1 MNIVRENREN
11 QLAIVKV
18 TVAEPD
24 YIEEVNKKLHEYKRK
39 ANMPGFRPGMVPMS
53 IINKLYRKGAIAE
66 AAYKA
71 ASDAC
76 FKYIEDE
83 KIDYMGDVMPSDEQ
97 GGFDFDNNTEHEFVF
112 ELGLAPEIN
121 VELSADDKIT
131 RYKIKAD
138 DDMRDSFRLNF
149 LNRFGMMKD
158 VESIEKDEA
167 LTVTLD
173 NGEMKVEEAYVGLVS
188 MTDEQKAP
196 FIGKKKGDQMIVDIN
211 ELYKNKAQRS
221 AILKLKDA
229 ELDAVKPEFNLTIDS
244 IRKFALPDL
253 NEDFFKIAFPEGDVT
268 DEAGFEKFIDER
280 LAEELAKESEN
291 IFGGDVKKYL
301 MEKVNPTLPEEFLKR
316 WLVAINEGKYT
327 AEQVEHDFP
336 AFAEMMKWS
345 VIQKYFITK
354 LDIKIENEDM
364 LNEAKK
370 LAGMQLAQY
379 GIQSPAEDM
388 LTDFAN
394 RMLGSKEEANR
405 ILQMVYDNKIVAT
418 VTPMM
423 KVSSKSV
430 TVEQLKKIF
439 EKNAAK

>member
-1 MNIVRENREN
+1 MNIVKENRDN
-11 QLAIVKV
+11 QIAIVKV

-24 YIEEVNKKLHEYKRK
+24 YIDEVNKKLHEYKRK
-39 ANMPGFRPGMVPMS
+39 ANMPGFRPGMVPMG
-53 IINKLYRKGAIAE
+53 IINKLYRKGVVAE
-66 AAYKA
+66 VAYKA
-71 ASDAC
+71 AYDAC

-83 KIDYMGDVMPSDEQ
+83 KIDFMGDVMPSDEQ
-97 GGFDFDNNTEHEFVF
+97 GAFDFENNTEHEFVF

-121 VELSADDKIT
+121 VELSDDDKVT

-138 DDMRDSFRLNF
+138 DDMRDSYRTNF

-158 VESIEKDEA
+158 TEVVEKDEA
-167 LTVTLD
+167 LSVTLD
-173 NGEMKVEEAYVGLVS
+173 NGEVKVEDAYVGLVS
-188 MTDEQKAP
+188 LTDEQRAP

-221 AILKLKDA
+221 AILKLKDE
-229 ELDAVKPEFNLTIDS
+229 ELDAVKPEFNLTIDN

-253 NEDFFKIAFPEGDVT
+253 NEEFFKIAFPEGNVT
-268 DEAGFEKFIDER
+268 DEKGFEKFIDER
-280 LAEELAKESEN
+280 LAEELEKESAN
-291 IFGGDVKKYL
+291 IFAGDVRKYL
-301 MEKVNPTLPEEFLKR
+301 MDKINPSLPEEFLKR

-345 VIQKYFITK
+345 VIQKHFITK
-354 LDIKIENEDM
+354 FDIKVENDD
-364 LNEAKK
+364 LLAEAKV

-394 RMLGSKEEANR
+394 RMLGNKEEANR
-405 ILQMVYDNKIVAT
+405 ILQMVYDNKIIDAVK
-418 VTPMM
+418 PLI

-430 TVEQLKKIF
+430 TIDQLKKIL
-439 EKNAAK
+439 EKNAQ

>member
-138 DDMRDSFRLNF
+138 DDMRDSFRQNF

-354 LDIKIENEDM
+354 LDIKIDNDDM
-364 LNEAKK
+364 LAEAKK

-394 RMLGSKEEANR
+394 RMLGGKEEANR
-405 ILQMVYDNKIVAT
+405 ILQMVYDNKIVAA

-430 TVEQLKKIF
+430 TIEQLKKIF